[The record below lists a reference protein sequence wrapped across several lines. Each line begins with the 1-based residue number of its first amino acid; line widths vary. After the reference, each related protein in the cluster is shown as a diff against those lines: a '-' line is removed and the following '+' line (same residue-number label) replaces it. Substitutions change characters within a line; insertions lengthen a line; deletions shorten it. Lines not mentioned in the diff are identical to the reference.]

1 MRLLLDNMSVTAN
14 GTTYSSDDVKAGIQS
29 GNVAYYNAG
38 SKNEWTEAEMDEI
51 FAAAEAAGI
60 SIIPLINTPGHMD
73 AIVSCMNSLGVSGS
87 NYNGSVRSFDIT
99 SSTAQGFVKALL
111 QKYIAYFAGKGCTYF
126 NIGADEFAND
136 IYSGGSMG
144 FGQLVSTGQYG
155 TFITYV
161 NSLNA
166 LVKAA
171 GMKTVA
177 FNDGFYFNGNTT
189 FGTLDTDITVSF
201 WTSGWSG
208 YQSASASELAAMG
221 HPMTNTHGDYYVVGK
236 NDKWDSNSYAAASA
250 FSNTAFMSSTI
261 SNPVGSTFCIWCDY
275 PNAETEQE
283 VAQKTRLVLR
293 AMAAR
298 MQDKD
303 ANTISTDVIEGGFN
317 ADGTIN
323 VPAVPDATVYSDTG
337 TTTPNDTP
345 NDAITVTAP
354 GLVTLTCT
362 QVETPREIEGAV
374 AGRVIAYNLTP
385 ETASGAYTGAG
396 TVAIPV
402 PADWDAAKVK
412 AFVVNS
418 DNAITTVI
426 GTHDA
431 ATNKYIFTAPHF
443 SEMGLYEVDL
453 AAVVP
458 DETIT
463 LEVGGTETRTQEN
476 VNNSD
481 NVDRTNLD
489 ESIATVVVT
498 GTDAIEDGTTTA
510 VEYVRAENVSC
521 NALISSNST
530 SWVLAEGY
538 YYTPDGGANYYPV
551 YAKRSRNNNRYTY
564 TWEYKAGDAEPVQIG
579 TQSSRNTNATLNI
592 TAYTQSTSTETIP
605 ATSASTNITFTGVYP
620 GTTYVTI
627 GETVYE
633 IVVNYKQESVM
644 LPLTLVEGRTF
655 TQSREIVAADV
666 TNTKPEVATV
676 AVNGS
681 TVTIIPV
688 AIGTATITAGDT
700 IYTVAVTEEDLT
712 QVTPLTV
719 EYWITNGRPTVSSSD
734 STNSITVKAD
744 DTGIHSEAGVAIV
757 GLVSPTT
764 VKEGRTLEYWQPK
777 IMDVSKENSSTSG
790 TELQTV
796 KNGDDE
802 TLNGAAFTKV
812 RYWNG
817 AWQVYTTE
825 WTTVD
830 RTETTVTYTGSDN
843 NNVTYTGDKNQLI
856 AYYMEVVNIDNENGE
871 SELHVNAAD
880 WGTKGDGGGNWG
892 YTPESN
898 RCSVSI
904 QLVYED
910 GSLNPVDTT
919 AESLKS
925 KQLSMAIGTAA
936 ANTFAALTTENL
948 TPVLFRMGYLAD
960 GPEVVE
966 PTAEPAEPT
975 PEATVKPTPTPTAEP
990 AFFGL
995 LKNQVDP
1002 GSAHNT

>member
-14 GTTYSSDDVKAGIQS
+14 GTTYSSDDVKAGIQA

-221 HPMTNTHGDYYVVGK
+221 HPMTNTHGDYYYVVGK
-236 NDKWDSNSYAAASA
+236 NDKWDSNSYTAASA
-250 FSNTAFMSSTI
+250 FS
-261 SNPVGSTFCIWCDY
+261 
-275 PNAETEQE
+275 
-283 VAQKTRLVLR
+283 
-293 AMAAR
+293 
-298 MQDKD
+298 
-303 ANTISTDVIEGGFN
+303 NTISTDVIEGGFN

-700 IYTVAVTEEDLT
+700 IYTVTVAEEDLT

-764 VKEGRTLEYWQPK
+764 VKEGRTLEYWQSK

-880 WGTKGDGGGNWG
+880 WGTKGDGSGDWG
-892 YTPESN
+892 YTPERD

-910 GSLNPVDTT
+910 GSLNPLDTT
-919 AESLKS
+919 AGSLKS
-925 KQLSMAIGTAA
+925 KTIIYGYWNGGRKHVCRAHHGKPYPCAPSHGLSC
-936 ANTFAALTTENL
+936 
-948 TPVLFRMGYLAD
+948 RR
-960 GPEVVE
+960 
-966 PTAEPAEPT
+966 
-975 PEATVKPTPTPTAEP
+975 
-990 AFFGL
+990 
-995 LKNQVDP
+995 P
-1002 GSAHNT
+1002 GSS

>member
-1 MRLLLDNMSVTAN
+1 MQAAGYTHFQLAIGNDGLRLLLDNMSVTAN

-303 ANTISTDVIEGGFN
+303 ASTISTDVIEGGFN
-317 ADGTIN
+317 ADGTTN

-337 TTTPNDTP
+337 TTTPDDTP

-362 QVETPREIEGAV
+362 PVETPREIEGAV
-374 AGRVIAYNLTP
+374 AGRIVAYNLTP

-443 SEMGLYEVDL
+443 SEMGLYEVDP

-463 LEVGGTETRTQEN
+463 LEVGGTATRTQSGN
-476 VNNSD
+476 VSIVEGSGPD
-481 NVDRTNLD
+481 TA
-489 ESIATVVVT
+489 IATV
-498 GTDAIEDGTTTA
+498 TA
-510 VEYVRAENVSC
+510 EYVQQSGGYTAAKKTSLANGNTIVISDGNGNYLKRNGTRIENTQNPTEATVWTVG
-521 NALISSNST
+521 T
-530 SWVLAEGY
+530 SGDYFTLRDGSY
-538 YYTPDGGANYYPV
+538 YL
-551 YAKRSRNNNRYTY
+551 RSRS
-564 TWEYKAGDAEPVQIG
+564 G
-579 TQSSRNTNATLNI
+579 RNTYTLNI
-592 TAYTQSTSTETIP
+592 STST
-605 ATSASTNITFTGVYP
+605 SN
-620 GTTYVTI
+620 TTYRNWS
-627 GETVYE
+627 Y
-633 IVVNYKQESVM
+633 
-644 LPLTLVEGRTF
+644 
-655 TQSREIVAADV
+655 
-666 TNTKPEVATV
+666 
-676 AVNGS
+676 
-681 TVTIIPV
+681 
-688 AIGTATITAGDT
+688 
-700 IYTVAVTEEDLT
+700 
-712 QVTPLTV
+712 
-719 EYWITNGRPTVSSSD
+719 
-734 STNSITVKAD
+734 
-744 DTGIHSEAGVAIV
+744 
-757 GLVSPTT
+757 
-764 VKEGRTLEYWQPK
+764 
-777 IMDVSKENSSTSG
+777 NSSTGFYYG
-790 TELQTV
+790 T
-796 KNGDDE
+796 
-802 TLNGAAFTKV
+802 
-812 RYWNG
+812 R
-817 AWQVYTTE
+817 
-825 WTTVD
+825 
-830 RTETTVTYTGSDN
+830 
-843 NNVTYTGDKNQLI
+843 
-856 AYYMEVVNIDNENGE
+856 
-871 SELHVNAAD
+871 
-880 WGTKGDGGGNWG
+880 
-892 YTPESN
+892 P
-898 RCSVSI
+898 
-904 QLVYED
+904 
-910 GSLNPVDTT
+910 
-919 AESLKS
+919 
-925 KQLSMAIGTAA
+925 
-936 ANTFAALTTENL
+936 
-948 TPVLFRMGYLAD
+948 
-960 GPEVVE
+960 
-966 PTAEPAEPT
+966 PTI
-975 PEATVKPTPTPTAEP
+975 
-990 AFFGL
+990 
-995 LKNQVDP
+995 
-1002 GSAHNT
+1002 

>member
-14 GTTYSSDDVKAGIQS
+14 GTTYSSDDVKAGIQA

-221 HPMTNTHGDYYVVGK
+221 HPMTNTHGDYYYVVGK
-236 NDKWDSNSYAAASA
+236 NDKWDSNSYTAASA
-250 FSNTAFMSSTI
+250 FS
-261 SNPVGSTFCIWCDY
+261 
-275 PNAETEQE
+275 
-283 VAQKTRLVLR
+283 
-293 AMAAR
+293 
-298 MQDKD
+298 
-303 ANTISTDVIEGGFN
+303 NTISTDVIEGGFN

-463 LEVGGTETRTQEN
+463 LEVGGTATRTQSGN
-476 VNNSD
+476 VSIVEGSGPD
-481 NVDRTNLD
+481 TA
-489 ESIATVVVT
+489 IATV
-498 GTDAIEDGTTTA
+498 TA
-510 VEYVRAENVSC
+510 EYVQQSGGYTAAKKTSLANGNTIVISDGNGNYLKRNGTRIENTQNPTEATVWTVG
-521 NALISSNST
+521 T
-530 SWVLAEGY
+530 SGDYFTLRDGSY
-538 YYTPDGGANYYPV
+538 YL
-551 YAKRSRNNNRYTY
+551 RSRS
-564 TWEYKAGDAEPVQIG
+564 G
-579 TQSSRNTNATLNI
+579 RNTYTLNI
-592 TAYTQSTSTETIP
+592 STST
-605 ATSASTNITFTGVYP
+605 SN
-620 GTTYVTI
+620 TTYRNWS
-627 GETVYE
+627 Y
-633 IVVNYKQESVM
+633 
-644 LPLTLVEGRTF
+644 
-655 TQSREIVAADV
+655 
-666 TNTKPEVATV
+666 
-676 AVNGS
+676 
-681 TVTIIPV
+681 
-688 AIGTATITAGDT
+688 
-700 IYTVAVTEEDLT
+700 
-712 QVTPLTV
+712 
-719 EYWITNGRPTVSSSD
+719 
-734 STNSITVKAD
+734 
-744 DTGIHSEAGVAIV
+744 
-757 GLVSPTT
+757 
-764 VKEGRTLEYWQPK
+764 
-777 IMDVSKENSSTSG
+777 NSSTGFYYG
-790 TELQTV
+790 T
-796 KNGDDE
+796 
-802 TLNGAAFTKV
+802 
-812 RYWNG
+812 R
-817 AWQVYTTE
+817 
-825 WTTVD
+825 
-830 RTETTVTYTGSDN
+830 
-843 NNVTYTGDKNQLI
+843 
-856 AYYMEVVNIDNENGE
+856 
-871 SELHVNAAD
+871 
-880 WGTKGDGGGNWG
+880 
-892 YTPESN
+892 P
-898 RCSVSI
+898 
-904 QLVYED
+904 
-910 GSLNPVDTT
+910 
-919 AESLKS
+919 
-925 KQLSMAIGTAA
+925 
-936 ANTFAALTTENL
+936 
-948 TPVLFRMGYLAD
+948 
-960 GPEVVE
+960 
-966 PTAEPAEPT
+966 PTI
-975 PEATVKPTPTPTAEP
+975 
-990 AFFGL
+990 
-995 LKNQVDP
+995 
-1002 GSAHNT
+1002 